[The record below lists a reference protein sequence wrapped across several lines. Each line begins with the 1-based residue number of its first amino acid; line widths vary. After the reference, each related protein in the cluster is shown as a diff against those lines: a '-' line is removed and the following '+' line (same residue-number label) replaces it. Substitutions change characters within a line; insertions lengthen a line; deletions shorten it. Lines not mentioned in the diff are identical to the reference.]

1 MRTSP
6 ASSLCDGE
14 ESKLNTCGFWCIIF
28 SRSSTLFALESTLN
42 SLPRS
47 VTRNRESSAKS
58 LICLRKESG
67 FLLTTRHLAGE
78 LSGVSIWT
86 PSILQHTMSQLT
98 VKQLDYDLTPVA
110 GLALVAHHLEPLAPV
125 FNTLDGLRCAPIT
138 SMKKLGIPALSCHP
152 SPKKIV

>member
-67 FLLTTRHLAGE
+67 LLLTTRHLAGE
-78 LSGVSIWT
+78 LSGVSIWI
-86 PSILQHTMSQLT
+86 PSILQHTMRPLI
-98 VKQLDYDLTPVA
+98 VEQLDDDLTSVA
-110 GLALVAHHLEPLAPV
+110 GLALVGHRLERLAPV
-125 FNTLDGLRCAPIT
+125 FNTLEGLRCASIYST
-138 SMKKLGIPALSCHP
+138 KKLATPMSSCHP
-152 SPKKIV
+152 LPKKIV